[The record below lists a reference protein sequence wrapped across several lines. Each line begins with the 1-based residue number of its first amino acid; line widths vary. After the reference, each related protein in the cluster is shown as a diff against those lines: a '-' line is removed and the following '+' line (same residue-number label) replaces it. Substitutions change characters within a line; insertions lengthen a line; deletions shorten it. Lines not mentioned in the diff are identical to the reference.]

1 MLKLKSHIVAATMGV
16 LALVL
21 SCGSCVSDRRMAAEP
36 TVCVSI
42 GPLKYVVRQLAGDI
56 YGVETMTPA
65 GVSPET
71 YQPTP
76 AQIAALD
83 RCLAYVRVGTL
94 GFEKTTLRRITENVP
109 HLYQINAS
117 AAVPPLEGDCGDDPH
132 AWTSPGTLKLMAG
145 EIARGLAH
153 IDKHKADTLKV
164 TLAAFE
170 AEMDSLDARLAR
182 QLEGA
187 ACRTFL
193 IYHPAL
199 GYFARAYGLKQLA
212 VEHDGKKPSAE
223 HLATLVDQC
232 RKEGVKVVFVE
243 KEYDP
248 GLVAPIAKEIGAK
261 VVVID
266 PLSDNPK
273 QQFIDIAKALCPQT
287 PRR

>member
-1 MLKLKSHIVAATMGV
+1 MLKIKTHIVAVTMGV
-16 LALVL
+16 VALVL
-21 SCGSCVSDRRMAAEP
+21 FCGSCASDRRMAAEP

-42 GPLKYVVRQLAGDI
+42 APLKYIVKQLAGDM
-56 YGVETMTPA
+56 YEVETMTPA

-76 AQIAALD
+76 AQIAQLD
-83 RCLAYVRVGTL
+83 ECLAYIRVGTL
-94 GFEKTTLRRITENVP
+94 GFENTTLRRITENVP

-117 AAVPPLEGDCGDDPH
+117 ATVPPLKDAAGDDPH
-132 AWTSPGTLKLMAG
+132 AWTSPTSLKLMAQ
-145 EIARGLAH
+145 EIVRGLAH

-164 TLAAFE
+164 TLEAFE
-170 AEMDSLDARLAR
+170 TEMDSLDAQLSQ

-212 VEHDGKKPSAE
+212 VEHDGKKPSAA
-223 HLATLVDQC
+223 HLAKLVKQC
-232 RKEGVKVVFVE
+232 REEGVKVVFVE

-248 GLVAPIAKEIGAK
+248 ELVAPIAKEIGAK

-273 QQFIDIAKALCPQT
+273 QQFIEIAKALCQ
-287 PRR
+287 

>member
-1 MLKLKSHIVAATMGV
+1 MLKLKTQITGLVTGMA
-16 LALVL
+16 ALVL
-21 SCGSCVSDRRMAAEP
+21 LCGGCATDRQATAEP

-42 GPLKYVVRQLAGDI
+42 APLKYLVGRLAGDM
-56 YGVETMTPA
+56 YQVETMTPTGA
-65 GVSPET
+65 SPET

-83 RCLAYVRVGTL
+83 GCLAYVRVGTL

-117 AAVPPLEGDCGDDPH
+117 QAVAPLEGSDGDDPH
-132 AWTSPGTLKLMAG
+132 AWTSPQTLKLMAR

-164 TLAAFE
+164 RLAVFE
-170 AEMDSLDARLAR
+170 AEMDSLDEQIRES
-182 QLEGA
+182 LEGVDK
-187 ACRTFL
+187 RTFL

-199 GYFARAYGLKQLA
+199 GYFAQAYGLKQLA
-212 VEHDGKKPSAE
+212 VEQDGKKPSAA
-223 HLATLVDQC
+223 HLAELVKQC
-232 RKEGVKVVFVE
+232 REEGVSVVFVE

-248 GLVAPIAKEIGAK
+248 ALVAPIAREIGAK

-266 PLSDNPK
+266 PLSENPK
-273 QQFIDIAKALCPQT
+273 QQFIEIVKALCP
-287 PRR
+287 

>member
-1 MLKLKSHIVAATMGV
+1 MQKLKVHITGMVTGV
-16 LALVL
+16 LALVVL
-21 SCGSCVSDRRMAAEP
+21 CSGCTAGRQATAEP

-42 GPLKYVVRQLAGDI
+42 GPLKYLVEQLAGDM
-56 YGVETMTPA
+56 YHVETMTPA

-83 RCLAYVRVGTL
+83 DCLAYVRVGTL

-117 AAVPPLEGDCGDDPH
+117 ATVRPLEGADGDDPH

-153 IDKHKADTLKV
+153 IDKHKADTIKIG
-164 TLAAFE
+164 LAAFQ
-170 AEMDSLDARLAR
+170 AEMDSLDRQLSR
-182 QLEGA
+182 QLEGIESH
-187 ACRTFL
+187 TFL

-199 GYFARAYGLKQLA
+199 GYFAQAYGLKQLA
-212 VEHDGKKPSAE
+212 VEQDGKKPSAA
-223 HLATLVDQC
+223 HLAGLVRQC
-232 RKEGVKVVFVE
+232 REEGVKVVFVE

-248 GLVAPIAKEIGAK
+248 ALVAPIAREIGAK

-273 QQFIDIAKALCPQT
+273 QQFIDIAKALCP
-287 PRR
+287 